1 MAGLEMQ
8 RIADQVDRAV
18 NGPAWHGPSILELLK
33 GVTATQATAKPI
45 RDAHS
50 IWELVTHTAA
60 WLEIGRLRLEGKAPL
75 RITESMNWPPVPPSL
90 FELRRASKPKASR
103 PHVAASQ
110 AWKADVSRLRRAA
123 KDLRTTIAAQD
134 DRRLDEELPG
144 VDDTWSAYIT
154 LHGVL
159 QHVLYHAGQIAILK
173 KGTS

>member
-1 MAGLEMQ
+1 MAGLEMH

-45 RDAHS
+45 HDAHS

-60 WLEIGRLRLEGKAPL
+60 WLEIGRLRLEGNAPL
-75 RITESMNWPPVPPSL
+75 RITESMNWPPVSAK
-90 FELRRASKPKASR
+90 RGTRAS
-103 PHVAASQ
+103 ASQ

-123 KDLRTTIAAQD
+123 KDLQTAIAAQD

>member
-1 MAGLEMQ
+1 MFDSNSCISLYSLCP
-8 RIADQVDRAV
+8 
-18 NGPAWHGPSILELLK
+18 N
-33 GVTATQATAKPI
+33 
-45 RDAHS
+45 
-50 IWELVTHTAA
+50 
-60 WLEIGRLRLEGKAPL
+60 
-75 RITESMNWPPVPPSL
+75 PPSL